1 MSSSSHGAASPDTT
15 GSHAPQGSLPKL
27 ALAALGVVYGDIGTS
42 PLYAVK
48 ECFGAE
54 HGLVPS
60 RENVYGILSLV
71 TWALTLVITNKYIS
85 FIMRADNRGEG
96 GTFALVALLLPRG
109 ARATGVTAGLVLL
122 GLTGASLLS
131 GEGVITPAISV
142 LSAVEGLEVAHLPFK
157 PPVVP
162 LTVAILLGLFLMQRR
177 GTAGVGAIFGPATLI
192 WFIAISVMGVVWI
205 SKYPSVLEAANPIYG
220 LRFITH
226 HKWHG
231 FVVLGSVVLCIT
243 GGEALYADMGHFGR
257 KPIRLAWFAAV
268 FPALLMNYFGQGAH
282 LLSRCENPTSVA
294 CRAAKANPFFLM
306 IPDGPLLYVMVAIAT
321 VATVVASQALIS
333 GSFSLAQQ
341 ALQLGYSPR
350 LTIVHTSKE
359 SEGQIYVPEIN
370 YALMVACIALVLVF
384 EKSSRL
390 AAAYGIAVTGT
401 MTITSILFFAIA
413 RSKWHWSLAKA
424 LPLLLLFLAVDL
436 SFFLANV
443 LKLFSGGWIPLAMG
457 SVVFTLM
464 LTWNRGRARL
474 SIIMRSAMA
483 PLDAFIADIPVSKP
497 TRVKGTAVFM
507 TQNADGVPPVMLH
520 HYKHNKV
527 LHEKV
532 ILLSIRSENIPEV
545 RLSERAEVEELGEG
559 FYRVTAHYG
568 FMQTPNVPEI
578 LRFLQARKMEIKLDD
593 TSFYLGR
600 ETLIVTSKPGMPRWQ
615 KMLFSLMS
623 KNART
628 ATAFFGLPPN
638 RVVELGTQVEL

>member
-1 MSSSSHGAASPDTT
+1 MSSKSPEQASPDTT
-15 GSHAPQGSLPKL
+15 GGHAPHGSLPKL

-54 HGLVPS
+54 HGLTPN

-85 FIMRADNRGEG
+85 FVMRADNRGEG

-109 ARATGVTAGLVLL
+109 KRALGATAALVLL
-122 GLTGASLLS
+122 GLAGASLLS

-142 LSAVEGLEVAHLPFK
+142 LSAVEGLGVAQLPFK

-177 GTAGVGAIFGPATLI
+177 GTAGVGAIFGPATLV
-192 WFIAISVMGVVWI
+192 WFIAISIAGVFWI
-205 SKYPSVLEAANPIYG
+205 TKYPSVLEAANPLYA
-220 LRFITH
+220 LHFITH

-257 KPIRLAWFAAV
+257 KPIRVAWFVAV
-268 FPALLMNYFGQGAH
+268 FPALLLNYYGQGAL
-282 LLSRCENPTSVA
+282 LLSRCQDTTSSA
-294 CRAAKANPFFLM
+294 CAAAKANPFFQM
-306 IPDGPLLYVMVAIAT
+306 IPPGALLYAMVAIAT
-321 VATVVASQALIS
+321 MATVVASQALIS

-370 YALMVACIALVLVF
+370 YALMVACIALVLTF
-384 EKSSRL
+384 GESSKL

-413 RSKWHWSLAKA
+413 RSKWNWSLAKA

-457 SVVFTLM
+457 SVVFLLM

-474 SIIMRSAMA
+474 AIIMQSAMA

-497 TRVKGTAVFM
+497 HRVKGTAVFM

-520 HYKHNKV
+520 HFKHNKV

-532 ILLSIRSENIPEV
+532 LLLSIRSENIPEV
-545 RLSERAEVEELGEG
+545 RLNDRATIEDLGEG
-559 FYRVTAHYG
+559 FYRVTARYG
-568 FMQTPNVPEI
+568 FMQSPNVPEI
-578 LRFLQARKMEIKLDD
+578 LRFLQARGMEVNVDD

-600 ETLIVTSKPGMPRWQ
+600 ETLLVTSKPGMPRWQ
-615 KMLFSLMS
+615 KILFSLMS

>member
-1 MSSSSHGAASPDTT
+1 MSSSSHGASAPDTT
-15 GSHAPQGSLPKL
+15 GGHAPHGSLPKL

-42 PLYAVK
+42 PLYSVK

-54 HGLVPS
+54 HGLTPN
-60 RENVYGILSLV
+60 RENVLGILSLI
-71 TWALTLVITNKYIS
+71 TWALTLVITNKYIA
-85 FIMRADNRGEG
+85 FILRADNRGEG
-96 GTFALVALLLPRG
+96 GTFSLVALLMPRG
-109 ARATGVTAGLVLL
+109 TKPNRTTAALILL
-122 GLTGASLLS
+122 GLAGASLLS

-142 LSAVEGLEVAHLPFK
+142 LSAVEGLEVARLGFT

-162 LTVAILLGLFLMQRR
+162 LTVAILLGLFLIQRK
-177 GTAGVGAIFGPATLI
+177 GTAGVGAVFGPATLL
-192 WFIAISVMGVVWI
+192 WFTTIAGFGVSWI
-205 SKYPSVLEAANPIYG
+205 LRTPTVLEAANP
-220 LRFITH
+220 LHALHFITE

-231 FVVLGSVVLCIT
+231 FVILGSVVLCIT
-243 GGEALYADMGHFGR
+243 GGEALYADMGHFGKR
-257 KPIRLAWFAAV
+257 PIRTAWFAVV
-268 FPALLMNYFGQGAH
+268 FPALLANYYGQGA
-282 LLSRCENPTSVA
+282 LLLARCGDTGSQL
-294 CRAAKANPFFLM
+294 CRAATANPFYQM
-306 IPDGPLLYVMVAIAT
+306 IPTGWMLYAMVAIAT
-321 VATVVASQALIS
+321 LATVVASQALIS

-350 LTIVHTSKE
+350 LTIVHTSKD

-370 YALMVACIALVLVF
+370 YALMVACIALVLTF
-384 EKSSRL
+384 QQSSKL

-401 MTITSILFFAIA
+401 MTITSILFFSIA
-413 RSKWHWSLAKA
+413 RTKWNWPLSKA
-424 LPLLLLFLAVDL
+424 LPLLLLFLFVDV

-443 LKLFSGGWIPLAMG
+443 LKLLSGGWIPLAMG
-457 SVVFTLM
+457 AVVFTLM

-474 SIIMRSAMA
+474 AIIMRSAMA
-483 PLDAFIADIPVSKP
+483 PLDAFIADIPESKP

-507 TQNADGVPPVMLH
+507 TQNADGVPPVLLH

-545 RLSERAEVEELGEG
+545 KLSERAEIEELGQG

-578 LRFLQARKMEIKLDD
+578 LRCLQARGMDVKIDD

-600 ETLIVTSKPGMPRWQ
+600 ETLLVTSKPGMMRWQ
-615 KMLFSLMS
+615 KILFSLMS